1 MQVDKQQ
8 FQILNALDAIL
19 NGNRQSELPQL
30 IEAAGADK
38 IINADLMNLARK
50 LKRSAVVNFLATL
63 ITHNSAKPEQ
73 APLILDAYQSIASSK
88 LQAALLA
95 LPSANV
101 VRLTVTS
108 IIERRQQTNLLL
120 TGSSMTSPATSDMA
134 SGNDATVAP
143 DPVESAQSP
152 ATSPLAKASGSVAEH
167 MLAMELAIDHGHP
180 AIAADILDRLSRRSL
195 RGQDQK
201 FIAEMILERGDLSA
215 KQVQGT
221 PWADWAECVE
231 QALACLR
238 TESQQKLRGELAL
251 WGARCHIR
259 AGQYDHSIRLAR
271 KATWRSQVLR
281 AGSEVARA
289 LSFQGKHAE
298 CIQLL
303 DEVARELCSLTDQVG
318 TDWIEQNAEETEKKK
333 KAFNVESAG
342 QALQDLREALSAAN
356 VQPFLVSG
364 TLLGYAREGGFLSH
378 DKDVDVGVFG
388 WEKQFEIVDALLKS
402 RKFRTDFQS
411 LRGERCNTLVA
422 RHAATGYC
430 IDIFLYRERE
440 GKVVTG
446 VDSDFGYVQEFAFT
460 PFQLREV
467 DFLGTRFFVP
477 DNVEL
482 NLAENF
488 GDWRIP
494 DKEYISHLESPS
506 TVDPGGLIHML
517 VARLTLISAIPTHKT
532 ERIRRVANI
541 LRQHAGGE
549 HAIDPALL
557 DRIEH
562 LFGAK
567 AAATVAANPT
577 SEKPRVF
584 PGIFGKRISTE
595 AVHAA

>member
-8 FQILNALDAIL
+8 FQILNALDGVL

-38 IINADLMNLARK
+38 IINIDLMNLARK

-63 ITHNSAKPEQ
+63 ITHNSPKPEQ
-73 APLILDAYQSIASSK
+73 APLILDAYQSIASST

-95 LPSANV
+95 LASSNV
-101 VRLTVTS
+101 VRLTVAS

-120 TGSSMTSPATSDMA
+120 GNTPGTRQAAVETPASPS
-134 SGNDATVAP
+134 
-143 DPVESAQSP
+143 
-152 ATSPLAKASGSVAEH
+152 TSPLAKASGSVAEH
-167 MLAMELAIDHGHP
+167 ILAMELAIDHSHP
-180 AIAADILDRLSRRSL
+180 AIAADILKRLARRSL

-201 FIAEMILERGDLSA
+201 CIAEMILERGDLSA

-231 QALACLR
+231 QALQCLR

-259 AGQYDHSIRLAR
+259 AGQYDQSIHLAR

-289 LSFQGKHAE
+289 MCFQGKHAE

-342 QALQDLREALSAAN
+342 QALQDLRDALSAAN

-388 WEKQFEIVDALLKS
+388 WEKQFEIVDALIKS

-422 RHAATGYC
+422 RHVATGYC
-430 IDIFLYRERE
+430 IDIFLYRERD

-488 GDWRIP
+488 GEWRIP
-494 DKEYISHLESPS
+494 DKDYISHLESPS

-541 LRQHAGGE
+541 LRQHVDAE
-549 HAIDPALL
+549 HAIEPALL
-557 DRIEH
+557 DRIEQ
-562 LFGAK
+562 LFGPK
-567 AAATVAANPT
+567 ASVSHSATKT
-577 SEKPRVF
+577 TEMPRTF
-584 PGIFGKRISTE
+584 PGIFGKRISTG

>member
-38 IINADLMNLARK
+38 IINTDLMNLARK
-50 LKRSAVVNFLATL
+50 LKRSVVVNFLATL

-73 APLILDAYQSIASSK
+73 APLILDAYQSIAGSQ
-88 LQAALLA
+88 LQGALAALA
-95 LPSANV
+95 SANV
-101 VRLTVTS
+101 VRLSVRC
-108 IIERRQQTNLLL
+108 IIERRQETNLLL
-120 TGSSMTSPATSDMA
+120 GGANAAVSNSTATVPTSAEPAASPA
-134 SGNDATVAP
+134 ATPAP
-143 DPVESAQSP
+143 
-152 ATSPLAKASGSVAEH
+152 SPLSKASGSVAEH

-180 AIAADILDRLSRRSL
+180 AIAADILKRLARRSL

-430 IDIFLYRERE
+430 IDIFLYRERD

-567 AAATVAANPT
+567 AATTVAAHEL

>member
-38 IINADLMNLARK
+38 IINTDLMNLARK
-50 LKRSAVVNFLATL
+50 LKRSVVVNFLATL

-73 APLILDAYQSIASSK
+73 APLILDAYQSIAGSQ
-88 LQAALLA
+88 LQGALAA

-101 VRLTVTS
+101 VRLSVRC
-108 IIERRQQTNLLL
+108 IIERRQETNLLL
-120 TGSSMTSPATSDMA
+120 GGANAALSNSTATVPTSAEPAASPA
-134 SGNDATVAP
+134 ATPAP
-143 DPVESAQSP
+143 
-152 ATSPLAKASGSVAEH
+152 SPLSKASGSVAEH

-180 AIAADILDRLSRRSL
+180 AIAADILKRLARRSL

-430 IDIFLYRERE
+430 IDIFLYRERD

-567 AAATVAANPT
+567 AAATLTADET

>member
-8 FQILNALDAIL
+8 FQILNALDAVL

-30 IEAAGADK
+30 IEAAGAEK
-38 IINADLMNLARK
+38 IVNTDLMNLARK

-63 ITHNSAKPEQ
+63 ITHNSPTPAQ
-73 APLILDAYQSIASSK
+73 APLILEAYQSIASAR
-88 LQAALLA
+88 LQPAILA
-95 LPSANV
+95 LPAANV
-101 VRLTVTS
+101 IRLTVAN
-108 IIERRQQTNLLL
+108 IIERRQQTNILLGNTPTTVTTAVEACPSPSTSSL
-120 TGSSMTSPATSDMA
+120 T
-134 SGNDATVAP
+134 
-143 DPVESAQSP
+143 
-152 ATSPLAKASGSVAEH
+152 KASGSVAEH
-167 MLAMELAIDHGHP
+167 ILAMELAIDHSHP
-180 AIAADILDRLSRRSL
+180 SIAADLLGRLSRRSL

-231 QALACLR
+231 RALECLR

-259 AGQYDHSIRLAR
+259 AGQYDQSIRMAR

-289 LSFQGKHAE
+289 LCFQGKHAE

-303 DEVARELCSLTDQVG
+303 DEVARELCALTDQVG

-342 QALQDLREALSAAN
+342 QALQDLRDALGAAN

-422 RHAATGYC
+422 RHVATGYC
-430 IDIFLYRERE
+430 IDIFLYRERD
-440 GKVVTG
+440 GKVITG

-477 DNVEL
+477 EDVEL

-494 DKEYISHLESPS
+494 DKKYISHLESPS

-541 LRQHAGGE
+541 LRQHAGAE
-549 HAIDPALL
+549 HAIEPALL

-562 LFGAK
+562 LFGPRTSPLPVAGNDNK
-567 AAATVAANPT
+567 ADAV
-577 SEKPRVF
+577 PRVL

>member
-8 FQILNALDAIL
+8 FPILNALDAIL

-38 IINADLMNLARK
+38 IINTDLMNLARK
-50 LKRSAVVNFLATL
+50 LKRSVVVNFLATL

-73 APLILDAYQSIASSK
+73 APLILDAYQSIAGSQ
-88 LQAALLA
+88 LQGALAA

-101 VRLTVTS
+101 VRLSVRC
-108 IIERRQQTNLLL
+108 IIERRQETNLLL
-120 TGSSMTSPATSDMA
+120 GGANAAVSNSTATVPTSAEPAASPA
-134 SGNDATVAP
+134 ATPAP
-143 DPVESAQSP
+143 
-152 ATSPLAKASGSVAEH
+152 SPLSKASGSVAEH
-167 MLAMELAIDHGHP
+167 ILAMELAIDHGHP
-180 AIAADILDRLSRRSL
+180 AIAADILKHLARRSL

-430 IDIFLYRERE
+430 IDIFLYRERD

-567 AAATVAANPT
+567 AAATLTADET